1 MTAEMTAAYLTAADP
16 STAPHASA
24 DLARAIQ
31 SYAQAHPQAGGLV
44 QTPLPGVTF
53 MCVHAPSGLMHAL
66 YKPTLC
72 LMLSGAKQLAFGR
85 EVQVFSA
92 GQSVIVRAD
101 VPIVAQ
107 VVSASRAAPYV
118 AFALDLDMG
127 TVREVAS
134 QMPAPVADGPEPQGM
149 LLGQNS
155 DAALVDC
162 AQRVMRLLNHPE
174 ALPVLAPGIVREMHY
189 WLLAGRHGPALRQ
202 VAAADGTAT
211 RIGRAV
217 ALLRAQFAN
226 SLPVEHLA
234 AVAGMSPSS
243 FHQHFK
249 ALTSLSPRQFQKQ
262 LRLLEAR
269 RLMFNAGASAS
280 GAAFAVGYESVPQF
294 TREYAR
300 LFGAPPRR
308 DKVEHQAAA

>member
-1 MTAEMTAAYLTAADP
+1 MTADLTTAIRTY
-16 STAPHASA
+16 
-24 DLARAIQ
+24 ARAH
-31 SYAQAHPQAGGLV
+31 ANADGLV

-66 YKPTLC
+66 YKPVLC
-72 LMLSGAKQLAFGR
+72 LMLGGAKQLAFGR

-92 GQSVIVRAD
+92 GQSVIVRSN

-118 AFALDLDMG
+118 AFALELDMG
-127 TVREVAS
+127 AVREVAA
-134 QMPAPVADGPEPQGM
+134 QMPTSIPAGAVPQGM
-149 LLGQNS
+149 LLGQ
-155 DAALVDC
+155 DTDGALLEC
-162 AQRVMRLLNHPE
+162 AQRLMRLLDHPE
-174 ALPVLAPGIVREMHY
+174 AIPVLAPGIVREMYY
-189 WLLAGRHGPALRQ
+189 WLLAGRHGTALRQ
-202 VAAADGTAT
+202 VAAADGTAA
-211 RIGRAV
+211 RIARAV
-217 ALLRAQFAN
+217 AVLRTQFAQ

-269 RLMFNAGASAS
+269 RLLFSAGASAS

-308 DKVEHQAAA
+308 DKVDHQAAA